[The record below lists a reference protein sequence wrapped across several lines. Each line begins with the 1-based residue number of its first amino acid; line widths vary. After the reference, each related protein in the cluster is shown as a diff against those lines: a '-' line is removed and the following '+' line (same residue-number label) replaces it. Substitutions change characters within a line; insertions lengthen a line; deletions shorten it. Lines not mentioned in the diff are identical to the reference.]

1 MNWTKKALKST
12 LTAYKIELKKLN
24 EYESEFEL
32 RLKLAAMYG
41 EKVGKI
47 ASSLAELIVA
57 QTEYVNSLKVDAE
70 RLYFRLSAQL
80 KNSAK
85 KIAA

>member
-1 MNWTKKALKST
+1 MNWTKKALEST

-32 RLKLAAMYG
+32 RLKLATYG
-41 EKVGKI
+41 EKVGNV
-47 ASSLAELIVA
+47 ASCLAELIVA